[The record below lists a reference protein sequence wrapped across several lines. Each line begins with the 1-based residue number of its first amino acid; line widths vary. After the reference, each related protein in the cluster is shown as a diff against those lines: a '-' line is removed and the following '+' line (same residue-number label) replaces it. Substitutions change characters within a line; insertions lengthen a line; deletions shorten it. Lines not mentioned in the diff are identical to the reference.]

1 MNSSF
6 YPAIFERKSIRK
18 YDETPLTGDQLALVK
33 TEMEA
38 ATPLLP
44 GEKFKLELNPAKEG
58 WRIYGYCE
66 NTSLG
71 NVNLGYV
78 LQQLDL
84 ALHVAGFGRLWYG
97 FGRAPRDVK
106 APKGL
111 SYAMCLKI
119 GVSAEPL
126 TRELSEFDRQASI
139 VHGEN
144 KNLAELL
151 EPARLAPS
159 AMNSQPWLFS
169 GDASTIH
176 VWRKQ
181 LGIKKLFLGRMNL
194 IDVGISLCHA
204 ILAIEHANKAFTVE
218 VNTPAQSIAD
228 YDYLLTLRI
237 N

>member
-1 MNSSF
+1 MNPNF

-18 YDETPLTGDQLALVK
+18 YAETPLTPEQLKLIKAEL
-33 TEMEA
+33 EA
-38 ATPLLP
+38 VVPLLP
-44 GEKFKLELNPAKEG
+44 GETFKLELNPSKEG

-66 NTSLG
+66 NTPLG

-84 ALHVAGFGRLWYG
+84 ALHVAGLGRLWYG

-126 TRELSEFDRQASI
+126 ARELAEFDRRAS
-139 VHGEN
+139 VVTNEA
-144 KNLAELL
+144 LAELL

-169 GDASTIH
+169 GDAETIH

-181 LGIKKLFLGRMNL
+181 LGIKKLVLGRMNL
-194 IDVGISLCHA
+194 IDMGIALCHA
-204 ILAIEHANKAFTVE
+204 VLAIEHAGKTFTVD
-218 VNTPAQSIAD
+218 VNAPTETQND
-228 YDYLLTLRI
+228 YDYLLTLSM